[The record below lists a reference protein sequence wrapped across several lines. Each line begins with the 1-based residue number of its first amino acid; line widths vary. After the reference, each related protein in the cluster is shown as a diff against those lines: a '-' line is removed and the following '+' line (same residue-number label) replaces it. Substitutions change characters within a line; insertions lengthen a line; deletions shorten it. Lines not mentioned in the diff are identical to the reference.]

1 MMGMSYRISYSTMA
15 SLGSSRGALT
25 QLAFMAYWAFT
36 LLHCNEESFEEVYK
50 S

>member
-1 MMGMSYRISYSTMA
+1 MMGMSYRISYYTMV
-15 SLGSSRGALT
+15 SLGSGLA

-36 LLHCNEESFEEVYK
+36 LLHCNEESFEEFYK